1 MTKIIAPSILSA
13 DFTRLGDEVRAI
25 QRAGADWIHVDVM
38 DGHFVPN
45 ISLGI
50 PIVKSLSSS
59 SPPPMDIH
67 LMIEKPEN
75 FVEAF
80 IDAGGEHV
88 KCITIQVESC
98 SLPLNTVRLI
108 RSKGVMAGVALNP
121 TTPLSMVEELI
132 PYVDMILVMTVEP
145 GFAEQKFIRSM
156 IPKIARLREM
166 VDGSAFSPL
175 IEVDGGIKLDNIG
188 DVAKAGADVFV
199 SGSGIFKTENYQETI
214 ELMRGI
220 IARSAIS

>member
-1 MTKIIAPSILSA
+1 MKKIIAPSILSA
-13 DFTRLGDEVRAI
+13 DFTRLGDEIRAI

-45 ISLGI
+45 ISFGI
-50 PIVKSLSSS
+50 PIVKSLRSA

-67 LMIEKPEN
+67 LMIEKPES
-75 FVEAF
+75 FIEPF

-88 KCITIQVESC
+88 KCITIQIESC
-98 SLPLNTVRLI
+98 SLPLNTLRLI

-156 IPKIARLREM
+156 IPKIARLREI
-166 VDGSAFSPL
+166 VDSSGFSPL
-175 IEVDGGIKLDNIG
+175 IEVDGGVKLDNIE

-214 ELMRGI
+214 ETMREI
-220 IARSAIS
+220 IARSTRP